1 MTKSRKRIIYVTY
14 AGVLPFYLSPM
25 IGYYNYSDETL
36 VRFSEIK
43 TISFLYGALIVCF
56 LSGMQWQKIIET
68 NIKGFLFFSPIIPL
82 LLVSTYA
89 FINDNKIHSALVIVV
104 SLFLSLSIDLILIK
118 KKSDKWFK
126 KLRVNATILASISFF
141 I

>member
-1 MTKSRKRIIYVTY
+1 MTKSRKNNIRNLRWCFTI
-14 AGVLPFYLSPM
+14 LPFSYDWLLQLR
-25 IGYYNYSDETL
+25 YETL

-126 KLRVNATILASISFF
+126 KLRVNATILASISF

>member
-1 MTKSRKRIIYVTY
+1 MNKSRKRIVFVTY

-25 IGYYNYSDETL
+25 IGYCDINEIL
-36 VRFSEIK
+36 VKFSEIN
-43 TISFLYGALIVCF
+43 TISSLYAALIVCF
-56 LSGMQWQKIIET
+56 LSGMQWQKIIEE
-68 NIKGFLFFSPIIPL
+68 NIKGFFFFSPIIPL
-82 LLVSTYA
+82 LLVST
-89 FINDNKIHSALVIVV
+89 HALKVNGNYSSLILVV

-126 KLRVNATILASISFF
+126 KLRINATILASISFF

>member
-1 MTKSRKRIIYVTY
+1 MNKSRKKNNIRNLRWCFTI
-14 AGVLPFYLSPM
+14 LPFSHDWLLN
-25 IGYYNYSDETL
+25 YNEIL

-43 TISFLYGALIVCF
+43 TISSLYAALIVCF

-68 NIKGFLFFSPIIPL
+68 NIKGFFFFSPIIPL
-82 LLVSTYA
+82 LLVSTHALNVNGIYSS
-89 FINDNKIHSALVIVV
+89 FILVV

-126 KLRVNATILASISFF
+126 KLRINATILASISFF

>member
-1 MTKSRKRIIYVTY
+1 MDKSRNRITFVTY

-25 IGYYNYSDETL
+25 FDYYDNNEIL
-36 VRFSEIK
+36 IRFSEIK
-43 TISFLYGALIVCF
+43 TISFLYAALIVCF

-68 NIKGFLFFSPIIPL
+68 NIKGFLFFSPLIPL
-82 LLVSTYA
+82 LLVSTHALNNSEIYSI
-89 FINDNKIHSALVIVV
+89 FIIVL
-104 SLFLSLSIDLILIK
+104 SLFMSLSIDIMLSK

-126 KLRVNATILASISFF
+126 KLRINATILASISFF

>member
-1 MTKSRKRIIYVTY
+1 MNKSQKRIVFVTY

-25 IGYYNYSDETL
+25 IGYYDYNEIL

-43 TISFLYGALIVCF
+43 EISSLYAALIVCF
-56 LSGMQWQKIIET
+56 LSGMQWQKIIEV
-68 NIKGFLFFSPIIPL
+68 NIKGFFFFSPIIPL
-82 LLVSTYA
+82 LLVSTLALNVNGIYGS
-89 FINDNKIHSALVIVV
+89 FILVL
-104 SLFLSLSIDLILIK
+104 SLFLSLSIDLILRK

-126 KLRVNATILASISFF
+126 KLRINATILASISFF

>member
-1 MTKSRKRIIYVTY
+1 MNKSRKRIVFVTY
-14 AGVLPFYLSPM
+14 AGVLPFYLSPI
-25 IGYYNYSDETL
+25 IGYYDIDEIL
-36 VRFSEIK
+36 GKFSEIK
-43 TISFLYGALIVCF
+43 MISSLYAALIVCF
-56 LSGMQWQKIIET
+56 LSGMQWQKIIEA

-82 LLVSTYA
+82 LLVSTHALKVNENYSS
-89 FINDNKIHSALVIVV
+89 FILVV

-126 KLRVNATILASISFF
+126 KLRINATILATVSFF

>member
-1 MTKSRKRIIYVTY
+1 MNKSRKRIVFVTY

-25 IGYYNYSDETL
+25 IGYYEIDKIL
-36 VRFSEIK
+36 IRFSEIK
-43 TISFLYGALIVCF
+43 MISSLYAALIVCF
-56 LSGMQWQKIIET
+56 LSGMQWQKIIEA
-68 NIKGFLFFSPIIPL
+68 NIKGFFFFSPIIPL
-82 LLVSTYA
+82 LLVSTHALKVNGNYSS
-89 FINDNKIHSALVIVV
+89 FILVV

-126 KLRVNATILASISFF
+126 KLRINATILASISFF

>member
-1 MTKSRKRIIYVTY
+1 MNKSRKRIVFVTY

-25 IGYYNYSDETL
+25 IGYYDYNEILFKFSDIRT
-36 VRFSEIK
+36 VS
-43 TISFLYGALIVCF
+43 SLYAALIVCF
-56 LSGMQWQKIIET
+56 LSGMQWQKIIEA
-68 NIKGFLFFSPIIPL
+68 NIKGFFFFSPIIPL
-82 LLVSTYA
+82 LLVSTHALKVNGNYSS
-89 FINDNKIHSALVIVV
+89 FILVV

-126 KLRVNATILASISFF
+126 KLRINATILASISFF

>member
-1 MTKSRKRIIYVTY
+1 MNKYRKRIMFVTY

-25 IGYYNYSDETL
+25 IGYYDIDEIL

-43 TISFLYGALIVCF
+43 MVSSLYAALIVCF
-56 LSGMQWQKIIET
+56 LSGMQWQKIIEA
-68 NIKGFLFFSPIIPL
+68 NIKGFFFFSPIIPL
-82 LLVSTYA
+82 LLVSTHALKVNGNYSL
-89 FINDNKIHSALVIVV
+89 FILVV
-104 SLFLSLSIDLILIK
+104 SLFLSLSIDLILSK

-126 KLRVNATILASISFF
+126 KLRINATILASISFF

>member
-1 MTKSRKRIIYVTY
+1 MFVTY

-25 IGYYNYSDETL
+25 ISYYDNDEIL
-36 VRFSEIK
+36 ARFSEIEM
-43 TISFLYGALIVCF
+43 ISSLYAALIVCF
-56 LSGMQWQKIIET
+56 LSGMQWQKIIEA
-68 NIKGFLFFSPIIPL
+68 NIKGFFFFSPIIPL
-82 LLVSTYA
+82 LLVSTHALRVNGNYSS
-89 FINDNKIHSALVIVV
+89 FILVV

-126 KLRVNATILASISFF
+126 KLRINATILASISFF